1 MEIFLDTANTDEI
14 ARFRRIGLIDGV
26 TTNPALI
33 AREGRDSVSLI
44 REICDLVDGPVSI
57 EVVSREVEGMI
68 REARHL
74 RRINRNV
81 LVKLP
86 AIPAGYEAL
95 HTLAEEGIKVN
106 FTIVYTANQALL
118 ACKLGAAYISP
129 FVGRLDASSCS
140 GTELI
145 REIAR
150 LIDNF
155 GFSTKILA
163 ASMRNEIYVKE
174 AALAGAH
181 VATIP
186 PEILDQMM
194 RSELTD
200 IALED
205 FLGQWDNLPDKLKT
219 LFDGRLD

>member
-81 LVKLP
+81 LVKLTRL
-86 AIPAGYEAL
+86 YW
-95 HTLAEEGIKVN
+95 HVN
-106 FTIVYTANQALL
+106 WGPPTSA
-118 ACKLGAAYISP
+118 
-129 FVGRLDASSCS
+129 RSSDDWMLPPVQ
-140 GTELI
+140 E
-145 REIAR
+145 
-150 LIDNF
+150 
-155 GFSTKILA
+155 
-163 ASMRNEIYVKE
+163 RN
-174 AALAGAH
+174 
-181 VATIP
+181 
-186 PEILDQMM
+186 
-194 RSELTD
+194 
-200 IALED
+200 
-205 FLGQWDNLPDKLKT
+205 
-219 LFDGRLD
+219 